1 MAAASMP
8 SVVLL
13 RTIHLWLCG
22 RLSAAV
28 FMVVTLDGAGAIA
41 VSVIYEDSLRF
52 GNMRMASEKARAPTA
67 NPRAPQQKRGRERVA
82 ALTASA
88 SALFVEKGFE
98 ATTMTEIAA
107 RAGAAI
113 GTLYLFFPTKEALA
127 QAILAENAEDLSARL
142 DVLRERT
149 GGLNAAAIAD
159 ALFGVLGDFL
169 TTHAAYSALLDLPGD
184 EGWRRKMRAHRR
196 GQIAAL
202 FAQAEPPL
210 PAGQAERL
218 AVIVPQLMRIPLALV
233 GEKRLRDG
241 VLEELRL
248 MLARHLE
255 G

>member
-1 MAAASMP
+1 
-8 SVVLL
+8 
-13 RTIHLWLCG
+13 
-22 RLSAAV
+22 
-28 FMVVTLDGAGAIA
+28 
-41 VSVIYEDSLRF
+41 
-52 GNMRMASEKARAPTA
+52 MASKKARASA
-67 NPRAPQQKRGRERVA
+67 SNPRAPQQKRGRERVA
-82 ALTASA
+82 ALMASA
-88 SALFVEKGFE
+88 AQLFVEKGFE

-127 QAILAENAEDLSARL
+127 QAILAENAEDLSTRL
-142 DVLRERT
+142 DALRERAV
-149 GGLNAAAIAD
+149 GLDAAAVAD
-159 ALFGVLGDFL
+159 ALFALLGDFL
-169 TTHAAYSALLDLPGD
+169 ATHPAYSALLDLPGD
-184 EGWRRKMRAHRR
+184 DSWRRKMRARR
-196 GQIAAL
+196 RDQIAVL

-255 G
+255 GGAG

>member
-22 RLSAAV
+22 RLSATA
-28 FMVVTLDGAGAIA
+28 FMVITLEGAGVVDASA
-41 VSVIYEDSLRF
+41 IYEDSLRY
-52 GNMRMASEKARAPTA
+52 GNMRMTSEKARASA
-67 NPRAPQQKRGRERVA
+67 SNPRAPQQKRGRERVA
-82 ALTASA
+82 ALMGSA
-88 SALFVEKGFE
+88 AALFVEKGFD
-98 ATTMTEIAA
+98 ATTMTEIAV

-127 QAILAENAEDLSARL
+127 QAILAENAEGLSAQL
-142 DVLRERT
+142 DALRERT
-149 GGLNAAAIAD
+149 AGLNAAVIAD
-159 ALFGVLGDFL
+159 TLFDLLGDFL
-169 TTHAAYSALLDLPGD
+169 STHPAYSALLDLHGD
-184 EGWRRKMRAHRR
+184 EGWRRKMRARR
-196 GQIAAL
+196 REQIAAL
-202 FAQAEPPL
+202 FAQAKPPL

-248 MLARHLE
+248 MLARHL
-255 G
+255 GS